1 MDYLSTHISVSPIRR
16 MFAHGFVNYK
26 KWCTQLSVIEYTS
39 CLPMVGGSRRV
50 LRLLPPLKLVAEI
63 LLKVALNTINLKLNL
78 YIYIYVCIN
87 NVLYDNKTG
96 HDEVHF
102 LNTLWKGSLNSDG
115 QQFHQFQRKTNKN
128 FSPQIIEYKNTM
140 KYVVRNSCLGLGQ
153 AQQCCGVCMWY
164 MQGIFS
170 YFFFR
175 IVCRCSLHILQNE
188 RICPLHSW
196 SLNCFCHLSRI
207 KMIFLSKFYF

>member
-1 MDYLSTHISVSPIRR
+1 MVHSTLSDRVYQLL
-16 MFAHGFVNYK
+16 AHGRWFSPGTPASSTTK
-26 KWCTQLSVIEYTS
+26 TS
-39 CLPMVGGSRRV
+39 CWNIAEGGTKHNKS
-50 LRLLPPLKLVAEI
+50 KT
-63 LLKVALNTINLKLNL
+63 KS
-78 YIYIYVCIN
+78 IYIYVCIN